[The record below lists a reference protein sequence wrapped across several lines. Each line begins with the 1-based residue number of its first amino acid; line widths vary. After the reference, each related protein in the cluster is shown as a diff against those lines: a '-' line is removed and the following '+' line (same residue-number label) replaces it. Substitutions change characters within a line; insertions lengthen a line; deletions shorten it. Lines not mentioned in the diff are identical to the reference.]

1 MLDSLFTFWNVL
13 LMVLGFGFIVF
24 VHEAGHFL
32 AARWAGIRV
41 HAFAIGFGQ
50 ALVSFRKGWGVQKGS
65 SEARY
70 MALVA
75 TVQKADKPGASAED
89 IEAGHQAASELK
101 RISPCEYRLNWIPF
115 GGYVKMLGQEDLNP
129 QATSGAPDS
138 YQNKPVWK
146 RMVVISAGV
155 IMNVILAAILFVV
168 VFQAGMREPAP
179 VIGAVQPGSPAE
191 TVGLQPGDVV
201 RSAGGEQTVTFTDLF
216 IEVAMTKRDT
226 PVTLEVDRPSESG
239 GYQRLEFSP
248 VPERLS
254 EGPGVLAIGVWPD
267 SGLQLVGEKR
277 RASVNETNRAVL
289 AGMGLGEVPFGS
301 RLVEIGGE
309 PIERRSLERE
319 GVPGVGEYASVR
331 QLIDAIDESGGEPV
345 DAVFESPDGSRVSAS
360 LQPEVALQRGTT
372 IVDSGGRAGPT
383 SWPQQHLIGLAP
395 VMRVADWSL
404 QPPQQDLQPGDV
416 FKRLGSLSWPS
427 VADGVRAIRARK
439 GESIEAVVVRDG
451 EDVALTLD
459 ISIEGKVGF
468 SPASDLSIARVSTV
482 AQLFER
488 VKPDPE
494 NEDAPQEFRPV
505 DEMPAAARLGA
516 LDSIRAGS
524 IVARV
529 GDATVTDFESLRAA
543 LRDATAGAF
552 DSGAGAAVTLSLQT
566 PIGSG
571 ETVEESV
578 TLDLRPEE
586 VKALHNLG
594 WEVQGIDTAFETIE
608 VLVQADSVT
617 GAVAMGV
624 SRTKRVLKQTYLTFQ
639 RLFEGTVKV
648 NQLQGPVGITHTG
661 SLFAERGFIYLLYF
675 LALISANLA
684 VINFLPLP
692 IVDGGQFLMLCYEGL
707 VKKPVPIIVQN
718 VITLCGLLFIGSLF
732 LFITFNDIVRLLGA

>member
-75 TVQKADKPGASAED
+75 TVQKADRAGASAED
-89 IEAGHQAASELK
+89 IEAGHEAASELK

-191 TVGLQPGDVV
+191 AVGLQPGDVV

-226 PVTLEVDRPSESG
+226 PVTLEVDRPLDSG
-239 GYQRLEFSP
+239 GYERLEFSP
-248 VPERLS
+248 VPERLAQ
-254 EGPGVLAIGVWPD
+254 GPGVLAIGVWPD
-267 SGLQLVGEKR
+267 SGLQLVGETR

-289 AGMGLGEVPFGS
+289 AGMGLGDVPFGS
-301 RLVEIGGE
+301 RLVEIEGKS
-309 PIERRSLERE
+309 IERRSLERDDAPGE
-319 GVPGVGEYASVR
+319 GQYASVR
-331 QLIDAIDESGGEPV
+331 QLNETIEASGGETV
-345 DAVFESPDGSRVSAS
+345 DLVFESPDGSRVSAS
-360 LQPEVALQRGTT
+360 LDPEVALQRGTT
-372 IVDSGGRAGPT
+372 IVDTSERAGPT
-383 SWPQQHLIGLAP
+383 AWPQQHLIGLAP

-404 QPPQQDLQPGDV
+404 QEPRQGLEPGDV

-439 GESIEAVVVRDG
+439 GETIEAVVVRDG
-451 EDVALTLD
+451 QDVPLTLD
-459 ISIEGKVGF
+459 VSIEGTVGF
-468 SPASDLSIARVSTV
+468 TPASDLSIARVSTV
-482 AQLFER
+482 PQLVER
-488 VKPDPE
+488 IEPNP
-494 NEDAPQEFRPV
+494 EDADATAEFRPIS
-505 DEMPAAARLGA
+505 EPPAAARLGA

-524 IVARV
+524 IVKRV
-529 GDATVTDFESLRAA
+529 GETAVTDFESLRDV
-543 LRDATAGAF
+543 LRSATTEAF
-552 DSGAGAAVTLSLQT
+552 DVGEGTSLMLTLET

-578 TLDLRPEE
+578 TLELRPEE
-586 VKALHNLG
+586 IEALHNLG

-608 VLVQADSVT
+608 VLVQADSIT

-718 VITLCGLLFIGSLF
+718 VITLAGLLFIGSLF